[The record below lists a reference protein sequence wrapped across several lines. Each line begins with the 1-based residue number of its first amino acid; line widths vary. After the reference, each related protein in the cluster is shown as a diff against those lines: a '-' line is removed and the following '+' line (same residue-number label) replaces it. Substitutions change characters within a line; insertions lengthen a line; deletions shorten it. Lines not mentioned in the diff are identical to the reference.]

1 LAKIMSTSTTPR
13 VRQRGD
19 VFRMAEFDAIAA
31 SRTIADVL
39 RANLESAEAQCQVLE
54 RRARLAQRRAEDLR
68 RAVRNWH
75 DVIDDYERATNT
87 TVETR
92 QN

>member
-1 LAKIMSTSTTPR
+1 MTSTAASKSTPR
-13 VRQRGD
+13 RE

-39 RANLESAEAQCQVLE
+39 QANLESAEAQYRVVEQ
-54 RRARLAQRRAEDLR
+54 RARHAQIRAEDLR
-68 RAVRNWH
+68 RAVQNWH
-75 DVIDDYERATNT
+75 SLIDDYERATGT

-92 QN
+92 LN